1 MQNPARNDLSISPPS
16 RDTTDR
22 EGILDAE
29 GRFPASALRTAEI
42 LRIET
47 EVLRWN
53 VCPIPGHLL
62 WSIPMSALAVDDR
75 ARYRANPTVL
85 QALKSPRMLT
95 REVLAGLVV
104 GLALIPEAIAFSVI
118 AGVDPKV
125 GLFSSFIMAVSIAF
139 LGGRPAMV
147 TAATGAVALV
157 IAPVAPTYGMDY
169 FIATVILA
177 GIFQVLLGVLGV
189 AKLMRFIPRSVMV
202 GFVNALAIFVFSSQF
217 PQLIDVPWLVYP
229 LVALG
234 IVVMIVMPRITR
246 VVPAPLVSVIIVTG
260 VVLAFAITVPTVGD
274 QGELPKSLP
283 ELFIPNVPLTWETFT
298 IIAPFAL
305 GVALVGLMESLLT
318 AKLVD
323 EITDTHSNKTR
334 ESWAQGVANMLSGIF
349 GGMGGCAVIGQTMIN
364 VKSSGA
370 RTRISTFFAGI
381 FLFLLVVVFG
391 DFVGTIP
398 MAALVAVMIMVAIGA
413 FDWHSVKPSTLKR
426 MPKSETFVMVA
437 TVVLVLLTHNLAVG
451 VVGGVLVASVLF
463 VRRVAHFVS
472 VERSLDRSVSGDVAR
487 YVVNGELFFASSN
500 DLTTL
505 FEYPDD
511 PEHVVIDLSGSHIWD
526 ASTVA
531 ALDAIETKY
540 AALGKSVE
548 IVGMNESSQRMRGRL
563 TGGFE

>member
-1 MQNPARNDLSISPPS
+1 M
-16 RDTTDR
+16 
-22 EGILDAE
+22 
-29 GRFPASALRTAEI
+29 
-42 LRIET
+42 
-47 EVLRWN
+47 
-53 VCPIPGHLL
+53 
-62 WSIPMSALAVDDR
+62 
-75 ARYRANPTVL
+75 
-85 QALKSPRMLT
+85 
-95 REVLAGLVV
+95 
-104 GLALIPEAIAFSVI
+104 
-118 AGVDPKV
+118 
-125 GLFSSFIMAVSIAF
+125 
-139 LGGRPAMV
+139 
-147 TAATGAVALV
+147 
-157 IAPVAPTYGMDY
+157 
-169 FIATVILA
+169 
-177 GIFQVLLGVLGV
+177 LGV

-217 PQLIDVPWLVYP
+217 PQLIDAPWLVYP

-234 IVVMIVMPRITR
+234 IVVMIVMPKITTI
-246 VVPAPLVSVIIVTG
+246 VPAPLVSVIIVTA
-260 VVLAFAITVPTVGD
+260 VVMAFAITVPTVGD

-334 ESWAQGVANMLSGIF
+334 ESWAQGVANILSGTF
-349 GGMGGCAVIGQTMIN
+349 GGMGGCAVIGQTMIG
-364 VKSSGA
+364 VKASGA
-370 RTRISTFFAGI
+370 RTRISTFCAGI

-391 DFVGTIP
+391 DFVSTIP

-437 TVVLVLLTHNLAVG
+437 TVVLVLITHNLAVG

-472 VERSLDRSVSGDVAR
+472 VSRTLSDAGDAVT
-487 YVVNGELFFASSN
+487 YTVTGELFFASSN

-505 FEYPDD
+505 FSYPED
-511 PEHVVIDLSGSHIWD
+511 PDRVVIDLAGSHIWD

-540 AALGKSVE
+540 TALGKTVE
-548 IVGMNESSQRMRGRL
+548 IIGMNDSSQRMRGRL